1 MFKIFRQIVKIY
13 PFTYLGK
20 LFTGHER
27 TVRINKHVI
36 TMFILKSVSIV
47 IGLLLVPMTI
57 HYVNPTQYGIW
68 VTLSSVISWI
78 AFFDVGLGNG
88 LRNKLAEA
96 LAVGNEQLARK
107 YISTTYAVLA
117 MIMSGVYLLFLL
129 VNPFVNWMHILN
141 APPGLATELS

>member
-36 TMFILKSVSIV
+36 ATFMLKGVSIIV
-47 IGLLLVPMTI
+47 SLLLVPLTI
-57 HYVNPTQYGIW
+57 HYINPTQYGIW

-96 LAVGNEQLARK
+96 LAVGDEQLARK

-117 MIMSGVYLLFLL
+117 MIMSGIYLLFLL
-129 VNPFVNWMHILN
+129 SIPW
-141 APPGLATELS
+141 